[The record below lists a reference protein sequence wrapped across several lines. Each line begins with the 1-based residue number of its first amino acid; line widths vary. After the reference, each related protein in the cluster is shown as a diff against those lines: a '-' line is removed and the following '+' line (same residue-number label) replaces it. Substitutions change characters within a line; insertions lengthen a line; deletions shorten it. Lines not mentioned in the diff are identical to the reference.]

1 MDTQAKQHLLST
13 LCELGFCFGLDKS
26 LFMIFPNFANFWLG
40 HHNVT
45 PIAACPHLRPTSSC
59 LEPKYCFSH
68 SKVKYTDF
76 SLNLYTVT
84 QTEESKSRRKAQHED
99 LLNVRNVPFKLTS
112 VFFMQYDIVWSLK
125 VLFFCHFRMKQMPLH
140 GCGLE

>member
-68 SKVKYTDF
+68 SKVQYTDF

-112 VFFMQYDIVWSLK
+112 VFSLCNMI
-125 VLFFCHFRMKQMPLH
+125 LF
-140 GCGLE
+140 GV